1 MAQNLATKFAKQVD
15 ERFKLKS
22 LTQVAVNEDYDW
34 SGVATVSVYSID
46 VPAMTNYTRSGANR
60 YGDIIELGTAKQD
73 LTLTRDRSFAFTID
87 KGNFNDSMM
96 VTRSGEALSRTIDE
110 VVVPEIDIYR
120 LAALNTAADANAKD
134 DITTDAAVS
143 ASNAYS
149 NFLLLQESLSNDLV
163 PLTGRIAFM
172 SAGYYSFLKQS
183 NFVLD
188 SEVFAKDRKSGD
200 LGTVDSAK
208 IVVVPSSYMPT
219 NTALILT
226 HPVAMVAPRK
236 LEEYKTHDSP
246 PGISGWLVE
255 GRTIYDAFVL
265 NNKVD
270 AIAVHRVA

>member
-1 MAQNLATKFAKQVD
+1 MAQNLATKFATKVD

-73 LTLTRDRSFAFTID
+73 LTLSRDRSFAFTID

-110 VVVPEIDIYR
+110 VIVPEIDIYR
-120 LAALNTAADANAKD
+120 LAAMNTAADANAKD
-134 DITTDAAVS
+134 DVTTDAAVS

-163 PLTGRIAFM
+163 PMTGRVAFL
-172 SAGYYSFLKQS
+172 SAAYYGFLKQS
-183 NFVLD
+183 NFVLASD
-188 SEVFAKDRKSGD
+188 VAQGDRKSGD
-200 LGTVDSAK
+200 LGTVDGAK
-208 IVVVPSSYMPT
+208 IVVVPASYMPT

-226 HPVAMVAPRK
+226 HPSATVSPRK
-236 LEEYKTHDSP
+236 LEDYKTHDNP
-246 PGISGWLVE
+246 PGINGWLVE